1 MELQRSADLE
11 SIKLLWVKHKSELE
25 DILFNQDQ
33 KLLKV
38 ELFEKT
44 LKEQTERFETIEQR
58 MQWHVEQTG
67 DLINTTQ
74 KQFGDKLNSLHDNVR
89 QNNTK
94 LIDHDDRISQNLRG
108 IEDLQNITSNHEET
122 IK

>member
-1 MELQRSADLE
+1 
-11 SIKLLWVKHKSELE
+11 
-25 DILFNQDQ
+25 
-33 KLLKV
+33 
-38 ELFEKT
+38 
-44 LKEQTERFETIEQR
+44 